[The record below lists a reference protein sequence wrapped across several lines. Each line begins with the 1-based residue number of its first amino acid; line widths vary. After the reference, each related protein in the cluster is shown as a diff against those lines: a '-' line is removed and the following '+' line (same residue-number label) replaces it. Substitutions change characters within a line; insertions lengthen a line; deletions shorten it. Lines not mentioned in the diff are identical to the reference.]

1 MILEKK
7 QELDL
12 GSNRIAEIEED
23 NLQGLISLTH
33 LYLFNNSIYQI
44 DMGTFEATP
53 QLQELQ
59 LGKNLLIEV
68 PLALGRLF
76 KLRYL
81 DLSNNQIRTSSS
93 TVVCFGTLKI
103 IPEYIRYL

>member
-1 MILEKK
+1 MQK
-7 QELDL
+7 LDL
-12 GSNRIAEIEED
+12 SSNRIAEIEEE

-44 DMGTFEATP
+44 DMGTFETTP
-53 QLQELQ
+53 QLQELH

-68 PLALGRLF
+68 PFALGRLF

-81 DLSNNQIRTSSS
+81 DLSNNQIRIMINEKQN
-93 TVVCFGTLKI
+93 L
-103 IPEYIRYL
+103 